1 MVVANV
7 TLFPAARV
15 NKPPKAILAP
25 LHQTITLPTNKA
37 IVDGTT
43 STDDTLLKFWLWE
56 VVRWPEGSRPC
67 SPSMTQS
74 NITLTNLTAGNYTL
88 RLTVTDED
96 GETDSTTA
104 TIEVVFGSWISSVQ
118 GVFKELTKSIR
129 NVNGTL
135 YRIYRILCF

>member
-1 MVVANV
+1 
-7 TLFPAARV
+7 
-15 NKPPKAILAP
+15 
-25 LHQTITLPTNKA
+25 
-37 IVDGTT
+37 
-43 STDDTLLKFWLWE
+43 
-56 VVRWPEGSRPC
+56 
-67 SPSMTQS
+67 MTQS
-74 NITLTNLTAGNYTL
+74 NITLTNLIAGNYTL

>member
-1 MVVANV
+1 
-7 TLFPAARV
+7 
-15 NKPPKAILAP
+15 
-25 LHQTITLPTNKA
+25 
-37 IVDGTT
+37 
-43 STDDTLLKFWLWE
+43 
-56 VVRWPEGSRPC
+56 
-67 SPSMTQS
+67 MTQS
-74 NITLTNLTAGNYTL
+74 NITLTNLIAGNYTL

-104 TIEVVFGSWISSVQ
+104 TIEVVLGSWISSVQ